1 MTDDAGKQAV
11 PLDERY
17 AEAGGAVAA
26 EQLTK
31 AGLRLARLLG
41 KALD

>member
-1 MTDDAGKQAV
+1 M

-17 AEAGGAVAA
+17 AEKAGTVAA

-41 KALD
+41 HALD